1 MRILYNLS
9 MNPENPS
16 THISSER
23 IHQEKEQGWQ
33 ERLKDV
39 DQLADKLGLGVDEGI
54 KETVAAFH
62 VFEINTIASHEGKID
77 RYPVPY
83 IDVESAD
90 IAELDRR
97 LEGLE
102 DKEGEESE
110 REAES
115 IREEIL
121 RRNLAERKKIIPL
134 LEEFYSERKVPYEV
148 RLGIDSKAR
157 GWSRIQSQG
166 AEFQEIESDDAARKQ
181 RLRLFQEEM
190 RAFTDF
196 LKGKYFNE

>member
-9 MNPENPS
+9 MNPENPN
-16 THISSER
+16 THVSSEH
-23 IHQEKEQGWQ
+23 IHQEKEQGWR
-33 ERLKDV
+33 EKLRDI
-39 DQLADKLGLGVDEGI
+39 DQLADQLGLGVDEGI

-62 VFEINTIASHEGKID
+62 VFEINTISSHEGKID

-83 IDVESAD
+83 IDVESAG
-90 IAELDRR
+90 IVELDRR

-102 DKEGEESE
+102 DKEDEESE
-110 REAES
+110 QEAES

-121 RRNLAERKKIIPL
+121 RRNLAERMKIIPL

-148 RLGIDSKAR
+148 RLGIDSRAR

-166 AEFQEIESDDAARKQ
+166 AEFQEIESDEAARKQ

-196 LKGKYFNE
+196 LKHKYFNE